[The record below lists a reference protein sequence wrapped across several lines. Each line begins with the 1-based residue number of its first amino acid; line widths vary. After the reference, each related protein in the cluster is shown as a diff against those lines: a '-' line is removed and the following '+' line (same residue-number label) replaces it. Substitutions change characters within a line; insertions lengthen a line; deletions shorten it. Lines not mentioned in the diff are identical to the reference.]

1 MILKVYTNTKSDFR
15 LMSKKIVL
23 FLLLTFQI
31 GYAQEENVEI
41 VTHRVALGE
50 SMLMISKKYLV
61 SPTEIYKLNKKAIEG
76 VSEGM
81 ILYIP
86 QPIKSQEIITERK
99 EKRQKEKLAL
109 LERKNERE
117 ERELVNAKIAEAKE
131 KEVVA
136 VSNVEETKDSN
147 YGRREAIS
155 KLNISDKK
163 QFIDHVVLFGETLT
177 SLSRRYGISVEEIE
191 KENVKVLKKGLQ
203 SGSTLKMP
211 VAQNLF
217 TNSEANQ
224 VISTISSEEN
234 NNNTLSEIIHKVNLG
249 ETLYSISKTYG
260 ITVNEIISENEVML
274 KNGLQSGQLLK
285 IKTNNS
291 TVVNEVKTE
300 NEKPIVT
307 EEVLAEK
314 TNTDDFTLVKHVVQP
329 KETLYSISK
338 FYNVSIDEIK
348 QQNESLSTKSLQA
361 GQELQ
366 LKVKKIIALN

>member
-1 MILKVYTNTKSDFR
+1 MILKVYTSMKSDFR
-15 LMSKKIVL
+15 LRSKKIIL

-61 SPTEIYKLNKKAIEG
+61 SPTEIYRLNKNAIDG

-86 QPIKSQEIITERK
+86 QSIKSQEIIAERK

-109 LERKNERE
+109 LERIKERE

-136 VSNVEETKDSN
+136 ILNVEETKDSN

-163 QFIDHVVLFGETLT
+163 QFIDHEVLSGETLT
-177 SLSRRYGISVEEIE
+177 SLSKRYGVSVEEIE
-191 KENVKVLKKGLQ
+191 KENVKALKKGLQ
-203 SGSTLKMP
+203 SGSILKMP
-211 VAQNLF
+211 VAKNLF
-217 TNSEANQ
+217 TNSAANQ
-224 VISTISSEEN
+224 VISTTSSEEN
-234 NNNTLSEIIHKVNLG
+234 NYNILTEIKHKVNLG
-249 ETLYSISKTYG
+249 ETLYSISKKYG
-260 ITVNEIISENEVML
+260 MTVNEIISENEVML
-274 KNGLQSGQLLK
+274 ENGLQSGQILK
-285 IKTNNS
+285 IKTNKS

-300 NEKPIVT
+300 KDKPIVT
-307 EEVLAEK
+307 EEVLTEN
-314 TNTDDFTLVKHVVQP
+314 TNPDDFKLIKHLVQP

-348 QQNESLSTKSLQA
+348 QQNEYLLTKNLQT
-361 GQELQ
+361 GQELK
-366 LKVKKIIALN
+366 LKVKK